1 MSLLQWFSRKPRRE
15 RGSEIHAA
23 ASGARSDADL
33 HGEMAVARRSE
44 RTQRREQLYGV
55 VRDAMVRV
63 GILSAGYKFK
73 VLALDAAGHRF
84 VIMVDLAPT
93 YAVEASRLKDIEGLI
108 AELAKARLQA
118 IVSAVYWRV
127 GDQLR
132 STVHAEPAGQG
143 GSRMAPLQGLQPQ
156 TVAAKASAPAG
167 SGGAR
172 SFEPID
178 AQEMDAFRQ
187 AIAAA
192 AAQDR
197 RESLA
202 PAAHAAGVKRSG
214 PLLGPGASS
223 DDGPDFATS
232 DLGLLGVTQYGEL
245 R

>member
-15 RGSEIHAA
+15 RGPETHAA
-23 ASGARSDADL
+23 ARKPRSEAEL
-33 HGEMAVARRSE
+33 QAEAPPQRRSE
-44 RTQRREQLYGV
+44 RSMRREQLYGV

-73 VLALDAAGHRF
+73 VLALDAAGQRF
-84 VIMVDLAPT
+84 VIMVDLAPA
-93 YAVEASRLKDIEGLI
+93 YAVESTRLKDIEGLI
-108 AELAKARLQA
+108 AELARARLQVA
-118 IVSAVYWRV
+118 VSAVYWRV

-132 STVHAEPAGQG
+132 PAGQAEPAS
-143 GSRMAPLQGLQPQ
+143 SRMAPLQQREPQ
-156 TVAAKASAPAG
+156 RISPQAHPAG
-167 SGGAR
+167 AR
-172 SFEPID
+172 PFEPID

-197 RESLA
+197 RETPA
-202 PAAHAAGVKRSG
+202 PSAAAAQAARTR
-214 PLLGPGASS
+214 PLLGPGA
-223 DDGPDFATS
+223 DENTDFASS